1 MIEQKGIDEVLS
13 KADIVEVVSEFID
26 IKRQGANYIGLSPF
40 TNEKTPS
47 FVISPSKQIFK
58 DFSSGKGGDVITFL
72 IEHEKITF
80 VESVKWLAKYYNIAL
95 NITHEGHN
103 DENLKKEL
111 IAINIYAKDFFKK
124 NLFNPE
130 GQKALLYFKERN
142 INIETINN
150 FDLGYAI
157 NSFNALTAAATNND
171 FDIKHLNI
179 LGLINKKQNEN
190 YYDKFRDRIIF
201 PIYDLANQ
209 VIGFGGRILNND
221 DNLAKYINSNESIIY
236 SKRNTLYGLNL
247 AKQHI
252 IKNDNCYLVEGYLDV
267 LSMHQAGICNTVAS
281 SGTALTSEQVRLIS
295 RFTKNITVLYDGDTA
310 GINASLK
317 AVDIIL
323 QQDKNPEIVQLPNNH
338 DPNSY
343 IQEYGPVNFKEYIIS
358 NQTDFIEYFINNIY
372 LATNNVSQRAE
383 KIADVLT
390 TIAAIPSAVKRNL
403 FIEKLAEL
411 SKLDYSTLS
420 NELTNI
426 FKLTSKKRKT
436 GEVNL
441 KADINKIHEQNKN
454 IFSQEYELMRICLN
468 YGNEQIE
475 TEQNTTTAINII
487 LDLIKD
493 IKFKNKDYIQI
504 INIIKENLN
513 DSGFNIK
520 SVIHNQ
526 DDNIRSIAAD
536 LLTERHKMSLR
547 YIEKYK
553 VTQEKDIILELV
565 ENITRQLKFKQVTE
579 DLADIENKM
588 MTAKTEVELLALQ
601 DDYNKLIIQKI
612 DLGKKLLRI
621 F

>member
-281 SGTALTSEQVRLIS
+281 SGTALTSEQVRLVS

-468 YGNEQIE
+468 YGNEQIV

-601 DDYNKLIIQKI
+601 DDYNTLIIQKI
-612 DLGKKLLRI
+612 ELGKKLLRI